1 MKTSWVA
8 VAGLATLV
16 LCMTGCKGSGAPA
29 AQPQDSNGN
38 ASASP
43 SSSAS
48 ADAGATRR
56 QNDKTSEF
64 LSAWRPKN

>member
-1 MKTSWVA
+1 VKTSWVA

-16 LCMTGCKGSGAPA
+16 LCMTGCKGSGVPA
-29 AQPQDSNGN
+29 AQPQDSN

-43 SSSAS
+43 SSSAPTT
-48 ADAGATRR
+48 ATQR